1 MLSVAPMIGW
11 TDKNYRF
18 LMRQITRETVLYT
31 EMVMDSAIV
40 HNARVLGSFI
50 GHSHIEYP
58 LVLQLGGHDPHTLG
72 GAALGALLPM
82 SDN

>member
-40 HNARVLGSFI
+40 HNASELENFI
-50 GHSHIEYP
+50 GHSPVEYP

-72 GAALGALLPM
+72 MAVSSILRK
-82 SDN
+82 